1 MSERRFGLLGP
12 LRVIVDGEPVP
23 VTAGRDRVVLAVLLL
38 NSGRIVGF
46 GEHAAAVWDAEPP
59 ATARGQL
66 QTCVSRLRRM
76 LPDGVIRTDPAGYGI
91 VIGPEDLD
99 AHVFLRLVE
108 TARSASDPDAARTA
122 YRQALDLWRG
132 PACAE
137 IDAPTVRQA
146 AAMLDE
152 GRALAIEDA
161 IDLELSAGRA
171 RELLGELTAQVD
183 RFPLRERLRGQFML
197 ALFRSGR
204 QAEALA
210 EFRRTRDVL
219 RDELGI
225 EPGRELQELHR
236 DILAGSVGRAAPGA
250 GTIRC
255 LPRTVS
261 DFTGREEQIARLVA
275 GITAASPAGPVV
287 AVLDGMAGSGKTTL
301 ALHLAT
307 LLGDHF
313 PDAHLFVDLK
323 GHSDQDPVDPASAL
337 LILLRQLG
345 LGAEEIPAEPVE
357 RVGFWRTQA
366 AGRRLLIILDNVATS
381 AQIADLLPTAPGSL
395 ALITGRRRLAGLDGI
410 HLESLP
416 VLAHDEAMALL
427 ERIVGD
433 RVRADPEASDEVVRR
448 CGGLPLAV
456 RLAGARL
463 AHRPRWRVTDL
474 LSRLGESALPEL
486 AAEDRTVTGAFTLTY
501 RQLRPGLQR
510 VFRLLGVHPGT
521 TVDDLAVAALAGLP
535 LDDARDALDELVDVH
550 LLEEPE
556 RGRYRMHD
564 LIREYAG
571 MLAADLPGTDRRAA
585 LAGVLDMQL
594 HALIAAVASSHRD
607 VLDRD
612 LGWPVPSRPD
622 LLAALEDPYT
632 RLELERPGL
641 PAFVD
646 AAATAGFDGHAWR
659 IPRAAWQPL
668 YYRGY
673 MDDIRDLHQRAMDRI
688 GTSGDRAAVAT
699 IANYLASSYAR
710 GGEHTEAEGYL
721 LLAIRLREELGEMG
735 AVATSYGNLGT
746 LYQSEGRFGEAIE
759 ALHTSLRT
767 VARRRMRSSSAG
779 PLSTLSEVLGRLGRH
794 DEALHYARRLLLA
807 VAEHRE
813 DGPLAVVLLLLQR
826 LKYEHGLTGVD
837 TALRYVDLA
846 YRLAVRSGSR
856 SVVADAHSD
865 RARLLRDS
873 GRFVEA
879 FTEHRKALEIALRL
893 RDTRHE
899 AEFSHDLATTLL
911 RAGDVTAAREMY
923 GRSLR
928 LATAG
933 QMAYSIARAQ
943 TGLAACLDP
952 DDPEAVSLRARAA
965 ELFRRIGIDC
975 DPPQVERGWS
985 GDD

>member
-12 LRVIVDGEPVP
+12 LQVTVDGEPVP

-46 GEHAAAVWDAEPP
+46 GELATAVWDSEPP

-66 QTCVSRLRRM
+66 QTCVSRLRRI
-76 LPDGVIRTDPAGYGI
+76 LPDDVIRTDRAGYGI
-91 VIGPEDLD
+91 TIGPEDLD
-99 AHVFLRLVE
+99 VHVFLRLVE
-108 TARSASDPDAARTA
+108 AARSAPDAETARRA

-137 IDAPTVRQA
+137 IDAAAVRQA

-161 IDLELSAGRA
+161 IDLELEAGRA

-183 RFPLRERLRGQFML
+183 RYPLRERLRGQFML
-197 ALFRSGR
+197 ALFQSGR

-210 EFRRTRDVL
+210 EFRRAREVL
-219 RDELGI
+219 LDELGI

-236 DILAGSVGRAAPGA
+236 DMLAGSAGRAAPVA

-261 DFTGREEQIARLVA
+261 DFTGRAEQVERLVA
-275 GITAASPAGPVV
+275 GINEASASGPVV

-307 LLGDHF
+307 LLGDGF
-313 PDAHLFVDLK
+313 PDAHLFVDLQ
-323 GHSDQDPVDPASAL
+323 GHSEQDPVEPAAAL

-357 RVGFWRTQA
+357 RIGFWRTQV

-381 AQIADLLPTAPGSL
+381 AQIADLLPTTPGSL
-395 ALITGRRRLAGLDGI
+395 ALVTGRRRLAGLDGI
-410 HLESLP
+410 QLESLP

-427 ERIVGD
+427 ERIVGE
-433 RVRADPEASDEVVRR
+433 RVRADPAASAEVVRR

-456 RLAGARL
+456 RLAAARL
-463 AHRPRWRVTDL
+463 AHRPRWRVADL
-474 LSRLGESALPEL
+474 LRRLGESALPEL
-486 AAEDRTVTGAFTLTY
+486 AAEDRTVAGAFTLTY
-501 RQLRPGLQR
+501 RQLRPPVQQ
-510 VFRLLGVHPGT
+510 VFRLLGVHPGA
-521 TVDDLAVAALAGLP
+521 TVDDLAVAALAGLS
-535 LDDARDALDELVDVH
+535 LDEARDALDELVDVH

-556 RGRYRMHD
+556 RGLYRLHD

-571 MLAADLPGTDRRAA
+571 MLAADLPAPDRRTA
-585 LAGVLDMQL
+585 LAGVLDLQL
-594 HALIAAVASSHRD
+594 HALIAAVATSHRD
-607 VLDRD
+607 VLERD
-612 LGWPVPSRPD
+612 LGWPRPSRPD
-622 LLAALEDPYT
+622 LLAALEDPHT
-632 RLELERPGL
+632 RLERERSGL

-646 AAATAGFDGHAWR
+646 AAATAGHPGYAWR

-688 GTSGDRAAVAT
+688 GSSGDRAAIAT

-710 GGEHTEAEGYL
+710 GGEHTAAEEYL

-746 LYQSEGRFGEAIE
+746 LYQSQGRFAEAIE
-759 ALHTSLRT
+759 AIHTSLRI
-767 VARRRMRSSSAG
+767 VARRPMRSSSAG
-779 PLSTLSEVLGRLGRH
+779 PLSTLSEVLGRLGRY
-794 DEALHYARRLLLA
+794 DEALHHARRLLMA
-807 VAEHRE
+807 VTEHRE

-826 LKYEHGLTGVD
+826 LKYEHGLTGAD
-837 TALRYVDLA
+837 TAQRYVDLA
-846 YRLAVRSGSR
+846 YRLAVRGGSR
-856 SVVADAHSD
+856 SVVADAHND
-865 RARLLRDS
+865 RARLFRDT
-873 GRFVEA
+873 GRYVEA
-879 FTEHRKALEIALRL
+879 FAEHRKALDIAIRL

-899 AEFSHDLATTLL
+899 SEFSHELATTLR
-911 RAGDVTAAREMY
+911 RAGDIAAAREMY

-928 LATAG
+928 LAVAG

-943 TGLAACLDP
+943 AGLAACLDP
-952 DDPEAVSLRARAA
+952 GDPEAVSLRARAA
-965 ELFRRIGIDC
+965 GLFRRIGIDC
-975 DPPQVERGWS
+975 DPAEVERGWS